1 MKFTIV
7 NFSVVMLSAS
17 ALTCIQ
23 GGCKP
28 GGESS
33 PEVVNR
39 KQDVSSLSP
48 MELAQAAAGRG
59 DMLTASEMV
68 QKALVVEPNDPVVLE
83 FAGDLAAARQETDSS
98 IEFYESAVKHS
109 QSPSREL
116 LDKLGRT
123 QMAAGR
129 PFLALDA
136 LRKAV
141 ELYPKEPAIR
151 TDLAGLL
158 ASLGLET
165 EAAPHLRWLVMRGH
179 GGMNELTMLSD
190 ITRPQTDSAISDYA
204 MKRSPED
211 PRPLYALARDDAY
224 KGKWE
229 AAAEK
234 LKRVID
240 KHPDFIQAQAYY
252 SRAIVEQND
261 QDAIA
266 AWSTQI
272 PPGIESQAQYWI
284 AAGAW
289 AERNGQTKEAAR
301 AYWQAALLEPDNG
314 ESLNRL
320 ATILARLGLNEP
332 SRLVAVRA
340 GQLAKAR
347 DMVDTMQSRG
357 KNSQDTA
364 VEIAKL
370 MDSLGRPWEAA
381 AWLRLGATMNRDMNE
396 SLADVYADI
405 RSRLDARTPWLMPKA
420 EVAKELDFSDWPLH
434 QWKMTRS
441 IAADPLA
448 ATTRHRLR
456 LTDQAPLRQLDHI
469 CKIAP
474 LTRGEAGLWIYQ
486 SGAGGAA
493 SIDYDLDGWPDL
505 YLTNMDGVPKE
516 RNSSPNNLYRNQGGT
531 FARVTDA
538 SRAGD
543 TGFAQGIAVSDY
555 NMDGFDDLYIANI
568 GRNRLLRNNGDG
580 TFTDV
585 TEGSGLVGDDW
596 TSSVAMVDIDQDGY
610 VDLFEVGYCAGE
622 EVLSVPCLEEGEIFA
637 CLPKS
642 FPAQKDRVWQGQ
654 VDGRFVE
661 VTDQWIADQEP
672 AHGLGIVAGFFDE
685 LTGLDLYVANDMSA
699 NHFWSSHT
707 DEQDAFQLRDQAS
720 LRGLAVDRRS
730 LSQASMGIAAG
741 DADQDGD
748 VDFYLTHFS
757 QEYNTLYEQVT
768 TGIWAD
774 VSQQVGL
781 AAPSMDMLAFGTQ
794 FLDIDSNGTQELIVA
809 NGHLND
815 YTIRGQAYR
824 MPTQVFERGG
834 DGAWS
839 LRSNEELGEYFTT
852 KRLSRSLIT
861 LDANRDGKVDA
872 LITHLFD
879 PVSLLVNESEGTGK
893 SVTLFLKS
901 VTGHPDAI
909 GAQVTMKVGDKTL
922 NTQLIGGNGYQC
934 ANQRM
939 LHVGL
944 GEAEKVDA
952 ITVQWPWGALEEFP
966 PVATGRE
973 YLLIEG
979 SGEAFELGR

>member
-1 MKFTIV
+1 MRNIIAHLSIV
-7 NFSVVMLSAS
+7 LPLATLAFFL
-17 ALTCIQ
+17 C
-23 GGCKP
+23 GCRP
-28 GGESS
+28 SGESLTATS
-33 PEVVNR
+33 DV
-39 KQDVSSLSP
+39 KQGVSSPSP
-48 MELAQAAAGRG
+48 LETAQAAARSG
-59 DMLTASEMV
+59 DVVKASEMV
-68 QKALVVEPNDPVVLE
+68 QRALLVEPHDPVLLE
-83 FAGDLAAARQETDSS
+83 FAGDLAGANQETTSA
-98 IEFYESAVKHS
+98 IEYYDAAVKHAP
-109 QSPSREL
+109 SPSREL
-116 LDKLGRT
+116 LDKLGRA
-123 QMAAGR
+123 QMTAGR
-129 PFLALDA
+129 PFLALEA
-136 LRKAV
+136 LKKAV

-158 ASLGLET
+158 ASLGLEMD
-165 EAAPHLRWLVMRGH
+165 AAPHLRWLVMRGH
-179 GGMNELTMLSD
+179 GGMNELMILSD
-190 ITRPQTDSAISDYA
+190 ITRPQTDGAISDYA
-204 MKRSPED
+204 MKHSPED
-211 PRPLYALARDDAY
+211 LRPLYALARDDAY
-224 KGKWE
+224 KGRWSD
-229 AAAEK
+229 AAEK
-234 LKRVID
+234 LKRVVE

-261 QDAIA
+261 QDSIA
-266 AWSTQI
+266 AWSAQV
-272 PPGIESQAQYWI
+272 PHGIESQAQYWI
-284 AAGAW
+284 ASGVW
-289 AERNGQTKEAAR
+289 AEREGQTKEAAR

-332 SRLVAVRA
+332 SKVVAARA

-347 DMVDTMQSRG
+347 DMVDTMQTRG

-370 MDSLGRPWEAA
+370 MDALGRPWEAA
-381 AWLRLGATMNRDMNE
+381 AWLRLGAAMNRDINA

-405 RSRLDARTPWLMPKA
+405 RSRLDARTPWLLPQA
-420 EVAKELDFSDWPLH
+420 EVAKTLDLADWPVH
-434 QWKMTRS
+434 KWKMTRS
-441 IAADPLA
+441 TGTDQVAK
-448 ATTRHRLR
+448 ATRDRLKF
-456 LTDQAPLRQLDHI
+456 TDQAQARRLDHV

-516 RNSSPNNLYRNQGGT
+516 RSSSPNHLYRNQAGT
-531 FARVTDA
+531 FARITEA

-585 TEGSGLVGDDW
+585 TEASGLVGDDW
-596 TSSVAMVDIDQDGY
+596 TSSVAMIDIDQDGY

-654 VDGRFVE
+654 ADGRFVE
-661 VTDQWIADQEP
+661 VTDQWLVNQEP

-685 LTGLDLYVANDMSA
+685 LPGLDLYVANDMSA

-707 DEQDAFQLRDQAS
+707 DEQGTFQLRDQAA

-748 VDFYLTHFS
+748 VDFFLTHFS

-794 FLDIDSNGTQELIVA
+794 FLDIDHNGTQELMVA

-815 YTIRGQAYR
+815 YSSRGQAYR
-824 MPTQVFERGG
+824 MPTQVFERGD

-839 LRSNEELGEYFTT
+839 LRSNEELGEYFAT

-861 LDANRDGKVDA
+861 MDVNRDGKMDA

-879 PVSLLVNESEGTGK
+879 PVSLLVNESQTDGS

-901 VTGHPDAI
+901 VTGHPHAT
-909 GAQVTMKVGDKTL
+909 GSQVTLKAGNKTL
-922 NTQLIGGNGYQC
+922 TTQLMGGNGYQC

-952 ITVQWPWGALEEFP
+952 ITVQWPSGALEEFP

-979 SGEAFELGR
+979 SGDAFEFGR